1 MPSSCQL
8 ASLQRPSLGR
18 ICYSSLS
25 LPTCLSDAV
34 SHVHGLYLAHP
45 PNHARTATFTD
56 ISGNWHQ
63 NHIFPN
69 HIQNLWKLLTL
80 PVDLLFLCLQIE
92 APRTLPALHTASNPH
107 MFEPVKR
114 GTMDRQKSLEANRVF
129 PSHFSLLI
137 QTTKRLLFF

>member
-8 ASLQRPSLGR
+8 ASLQRPSLGC

-34 SHVHGLYLAHP
+34 THVYGLYLAHP

-56 ISGNWHQ
+56 ISSNWHQ

-69 HIQNLWKLLTL
+69 HIQNLQRLLTL
-80 PVDLLFLCLQIE
+80 SIDLLFLCLQILE
-92 APRTLPALHTASNPH
+92 ALRTLLAQHTAPNPH

-114 GTMDRQKSLEANRVF
+114 GTMDSQKSLEVNRRV
-129 PSHFSLLI
+129 SKS
-137 QTTKRLLFF
+137 FFFVSTD